1 MANEL
6 PERLGQLEQ
15 SVRRAAEL
23 IGRLKAERSRA
34 EAEKAELQ
42 KRLAAQAREL
52 DELRAR
58 LGPLED
64 TEREIA
70 RLRQERTQIL
80 AQVESILKE
89 LDALELP

>member
-1 MANEL
+1 MASEL

-23 IGRLKAERSRA
+23 IGRLKAERSQA
-34 EAEKAELQ
+34 EAEKARLQ
-42 KRLAAQAREL
+42 KRLDEQAREL

-58 LGPLED
+58 LGALE
-64 TEREIA
+64 ENQRELA
-70 RLRQERTQIL
+70 RLIEERKAIL
-80 AQVESILKE
+80 AQVEGILKE